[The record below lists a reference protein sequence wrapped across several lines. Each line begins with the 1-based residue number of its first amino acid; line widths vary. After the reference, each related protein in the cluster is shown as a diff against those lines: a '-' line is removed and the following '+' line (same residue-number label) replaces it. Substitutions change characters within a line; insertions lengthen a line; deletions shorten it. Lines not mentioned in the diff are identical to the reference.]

1 MCGKR
6 LKASLLSL
14 VLLSLSFF
22 VPSYSYSY
30 ADVILTNEEA
40 EELMNEIQLSKTE
53 LENVKSELTE
63 SKKELNEQKTQL
75 EDVKNTYT
83 EQKRYYET
91 LLDEAEEKNLAL
103 KTCLT
108 ITTTTS
114 VIFLALTVVLLI
126 F

>member
-6 LKASLLSL
+6 LRTFFLSL
-14 VLLSLSFF
+14 VLVFLSCFSPSF
-22 VPSYSYSY
+22 SLCY
-30 ADVILTNEEA
+30 AEVRLTDEEA
-40 EELMNEIQLSKTE
+40 TQLLNEIQESKME
-53 LENVKSELTE
+53 LENVKSKLTE

-103 KTCLT
+103 KTCHL
-108 ITTTTS
+108 
-114 VIFLALTVVLLI
+114 
-126 F
+126 